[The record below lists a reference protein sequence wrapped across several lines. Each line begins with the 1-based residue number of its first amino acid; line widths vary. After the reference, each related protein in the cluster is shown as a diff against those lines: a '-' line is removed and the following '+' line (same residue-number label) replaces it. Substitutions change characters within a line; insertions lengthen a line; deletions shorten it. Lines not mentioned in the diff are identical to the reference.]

1 MLTHRDQ
8 QIRLALERCN
18 ALADEII
25 SLRRECALMFD
36 RQTAHEAELSQA
48 IGGVTV
54 NDRHILDL
62 AAMCGPILKPTTLM
76 GRLRWLVMGH

>member
-1 MLTHRDQ
+1 MTHRDQ

-25 SLRRECALMFD
+25 SLRRECALMAD
-36 RQTAHEAELSQA
+36 RQAAHEAELGQA

-54 NDRHILDL
+54 NDTHIMDL
-62 AAMCGPILKPTTLM
+62 AKRCGPLLRPTLW
-76 GRLRWLVMGH
+76 GRLRALVMGH